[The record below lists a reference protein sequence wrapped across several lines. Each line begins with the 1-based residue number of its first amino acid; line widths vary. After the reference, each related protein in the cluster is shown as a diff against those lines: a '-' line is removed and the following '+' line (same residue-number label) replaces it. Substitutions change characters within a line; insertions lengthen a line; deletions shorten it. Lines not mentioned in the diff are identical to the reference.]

1 MNVRIR
7 ARLIRLARLNRG
19 ITSYQNLI
27 NQAELGLTLDNSY
40 EKERLDEILE
50 EIGTDEYE
58 NGRPLLNALVKVKG
72 NNGQGDRFFKLC
84 ERLGMGPW
92 RDLKK
97 DKNFLTNLRQECR
110 DFWKDDKNFGALR

>member
-7 ARLIRLARLNRG
+7 SRLIRLARLNRG

-27 NQAELGLTLDNSY
+27 NQEDLGLNLDNSH

-50 EIGTDEYE
+50 EIGTEE
-58 NGRPLLNALVKVKG
+58 HQAGRPVLNALVKVKG
-72 NNGQGDRFFKLC
+72 TNGQGDRFFKLC
-84 ERLGMGPW
+84 ERLGYGSW

-97 DKNFLTNLRQECR
+97 DKDFLQDLRQECR
-110 DFWKDDKNFGALR
+110 NFWTKDENFSSLR

>member
-7 ARLIRLARLNRG
+7 TRLIRLARLNRG

-27 NQAELGLTLDNSY
+27 NQAELGLNLDNSH

-50 EIGTDEYE
+50 EIGTEE
-58 NGRPLLNALVKVKG
+58 HQQGRPLLNALVKVKG
-72 NNGQGDRFFKLC
+72 TNGQGDRFFKLC
-84 ERLGMGPW
+84 ERLGLGPW

-97 DKNFLTNLRQECR
+97 DKGFLLDLRQECR
-110 DFWKDDKNFGALR
+110 DFWKKDENFKAFR

>member
-27 NQAELGLTLDNSY
+27 NQAELGLNLDNSY

-50 EIGTDEYE
+50 EIGTEE
-58 NGRPLLNALVKVKG
+58 FSKGRPLLNALVKVKG

-84 ERLGMGPW
+84 ERLGYGSW
-92 RDLKK
+92 RELKK
-97 DKNFLTNLRQECR
+97 DIGFLVNLRQECR
-110 DFWKDDKNFGALR
+110 DYWMNDQNFETHR

>member
-27 NQAELGLTLDNSY
+27 NQEELGLNLDNSY

-50 EIGTDEYE
+50 EIGAEE
-58 NGRPLLNALVKVKG
+58 FNHGRPLLNALVKGKG

-84 ERLGMGPW
+84 ERLGYGQW

-97 DKNFLTNLRQECR
+97 DKDFLVNLRQECR
-110 DFWKDDKNFGALR
+110 DYWMKDDNFEADR

>member
-27 NQAELGLTLDNSY
+27 NQAELGLNLDNSY

-50 EIGTDEYE
+50 EIGTEE
-58 NGRPLLNALVKVKG
+58 FSKGRPLLNALVKVKG

-84 ERLGMGPW
+84 ERLGFGPW

-97 DKNFLTNLRQECR
+97 NQSFLVNLRQECR
-110 DFWKDDKNFGALR
+110 NYWMNDQNFEAHR